1 MLVWLKRA
9 IHDRDAQIDYIAQ
22 DNPLAA
28 VSQGD
33 RIDVQVDMLLQQPQM
48 GRPGRKQGTRE
59 LVISRTPLIVVY
71 RINGN
76 RIELLRLLHGSQKW
90 PNGG

>member
-59 LVISRTPLIVVY
+59 LVISRTPFIVVY

-76 RIELLRLLHGSQKW
+76 RIELLRLLHGSQK
-90 PNGG
+90 

>member
-9 IHDRDAQIDYIAQ
+9 IYDRDAQIDYIAQ

-33 RIDVQVDMLLQQPQM
+33 RID
-48 GRPGRKQGTRE
+48 GK
-59 LVISRTPLIVVY
+59 
-71 RINGN
+71 
-76 RIELLRLLHGSQKW
+76 RLGI
-90 PNGG
+90 PY